1 MDSQLQYFC
10 VTLTLIDAN
19 DFPAR
24 VTVLGEH
31 AVETGETIG
40 PSLSHDIALTPK
52 LSVALEASEVKHVP
66 GSTLGLCALVR

>member
-1 MDSQLQYFC
+1 MLIFLC

-31 AVETGETIG
+31 AVETGQTIG
-40 PSLSHDIALTPK
+40 SSFSHDIALTPK
-52 LSVALEASEVKHVP
+52 LSVTLEAGEVKHVP
-66 GSTLGLCALVR
+66 GSTLGFCALVR